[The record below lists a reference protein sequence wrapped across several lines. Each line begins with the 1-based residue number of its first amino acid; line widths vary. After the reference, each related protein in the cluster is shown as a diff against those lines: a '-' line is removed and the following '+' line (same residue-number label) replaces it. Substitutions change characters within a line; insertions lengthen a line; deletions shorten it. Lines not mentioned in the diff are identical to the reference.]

1 MNGDAH
7 AEEIRRLEKEIAKLQ
22 RKLANSEQSRA
33 QLELHLDKSNSLFKA
48 NILELDAAKRL
59 AEDATKLK
67 DKFVALVSHDLRSP
81 FGAIIGF
88 LDMLLSDPGMDGGLR
103 NSLLARIR
111 RSSGALLD
119 LIDGLL
125 NISRLKTGSMHAS
138 KTALMARSMTE
149 DMFARVAPQAEQK
162 GVALVNDVPSDM
174 RLLADR
180 HLFHELLANLISN
193 AVKFSSKGGVITIFS
208 PKPGAISVKDN
219 GAGIKPEILP
229 NLFRSDIKTSGVGTA
244 GERGTGLG
252 LPYCHDIVKAHGGEL
267 AVESELGKGS
277 VFHVTLPSYDRV
289 ILLVDDQEAH
299 RNIMKTQINTFLK
312 AGYIE
317 AENGVE
323 ALEAMKGFV
332 PDLIVTDIEMAG
344 MNGYDL
350 IKNVRGG
357 SAYAHAPILAVSSFQ
372 SSPGDMDKVKQKAL
386 NLGANDFAQKPLAA
400 DEFVPLVKKLLGYSK
415 SGSG

>member
-1 MNGDAH
+1 MSEDTQAN
-7 AEEIRRLEKEIAKLQ
+7 EIRRLEKELAKLQ
-22 RKLANSEQSRA
+22 RKLANSEQSRER
-33 QLELHLDKSNSLFKA
+33 LELHLDKNNSLFKA

-88 LDMLLSDPGMDGGLR
+88 LDMLLDDPDMEGELR
-103 NSLLARIR
+103 NSLLTRIR
-111 RSSGALLD
+111 RSAGALLD

-125 NISRLKTGSMHAS
+125 NISRLKTGSMRPIKS
-138 KTALMARSMTE
+138 ALMARSMTD

-162 GVALVNDVPSDM
+162 GVALVNDIPSDM

-193 AVKFSSKGGVITIFS
+193 AVKFSGKGGVITVFS

-219 GAGIKPEILP
+219 GAGIKSEILP
-229 NLFRSDIKTSGVGTA
+229 NLFRSDIKTTTVGTA

-267 AVESELGKGS
+267 TVESELGKGS
-277 VFHVTLPSYDRV
+277 VFHVTLPPYDRV

-299 RNIMKTQINTFLK
+299 RNIMKTQISAFLR
-312 AGYIE
+312 AEYIE
-317 AENGVE
+317 AENGIE
-323 ALEAMKGFV
+323 ALEAMTGLL

-350 IKNVRGG
+350 IRKVRAKWPN
-357 SAYAHAPILAVSSFQ
+357 SKIPIMAVSSFQ
-372 SSPGDMDKVKQKAL
+372 SSPGEAGEVKEKAMSI
-386 NLGANDFAQKPLAA
+386 GADDFVQKPLVA
-400 DEFVPLVKKLLGYSK
+400 DEFIPLVKKLLGHGK
-415 SGSG
+415 SGSE